1 MAGMKMRSV
10 HDWYWVFIFGLA
22 AWMIAIDA
30 EAILIVS
37 EPWVRISPNSRSAEG
52 YVQLQS
58 TEGATLVGIRS
69 DATANIEMRQSGN
82 TRASVGK
89 IELPAGQTVMLA
101 PGGQRFVLTGVR
113 RRLKLGDHVAFVLTF
128 MSADGKLQEIHV
140 NAEVRQRSPTDDH
153 LRGHRH

>member
-1 MAGMKMRSV
+1 MLRQS
-10 HDWYWVFIFGLA
+10 
-22 AWMIAIDA
+22 
-30 EAILIVS
+30 LIVS

-69 DATANIEMRQSGN
+69 DATANIEIRQSGN

-101 PGGQRFVLTGVR
+101 PGG
-113 RRLKLGDHVAFVLTF
+113 
-128 MSADGKLQEIHV
+128 
-140 NAEVRQRSPTDDH
+140 
-153 LRGHRH
+153 RGLCSRASIAG